1 MKNMSLMVF
10 GVLLG
15 FLFFSLLLP
24 AAEACSNSALTLDFF
39 RIGGGRYG
47 GINNRQFL
55 TVSSEEQWKA
65 LWGEINGNILPL
77 PPTPSV
83 DFAKYTLAAIFQGLQ
98 RSGGYSISVERVTEE
113 EDRIAVAV
121 LEVEPG
127 PRNIVTMALS
137 SPWEVVA
144 FPRTEK
150 HVIFTCSQ

>member
-1 MKNMSLMVF
+1 MKNISPVVF

-15 FLFFSLLLP
+15 TFLLSFF
-24 AAEACSNSALTLDFF
+24 AVTAHACNVKASDLEFS

-47 GINNRQFL
+47 GINDRQFL
-55 TVSSEEQWKA
+55 TVSSEEEWEK
-65 LWGEINGNILPL
+65 LWGEINGNVLPL

-83 DFAKYTLAAIFQGLQ
+83 DFEEYTLAAIFQGLQ
-98 RSGGYSISVERVTEE
+98 RSGGYSISVESVIEG
-113 EDRIAVAV
+113 EDRIAVRV
-121 LEVEPG
+121 REVEPG

-150 HVIFTCSQ
+150 PVVFTCSR

>member
-1 MKNMSLMVF
+1 MKNLSPLVF

-15 FLFFSLLLP
+15 TFLLSFLVP
-24 AAEACSNSALTLDFF
+24 ASEANCTGTLNLDFF

-55 TVSSEEQWKA
+55 TVSSEDQWEN

-77 PPTPSV
+77 PPIPSV
-83 DFAKYTLAAIFQGLQ
+83 DFGKYTVAAVFQGLQ
-98 RSGGYSISVERVTEE
+98 RSGGYSISVEEVSER
-113 EDRIAVAV
+113 EDRIAVHV
-121 LEVEPG
+121 REVEPG

-150 HVIFTCSQ
+150 PVIFTCSQ

>member
-1 MKNMSLMVF
+1 MKNLSSIVF

-15 FLFFSLLLP
+15 TFLLSFFVL
-24 AAEACSNSALTLDFF
+24 AADACSAKASDLEFF

-47 GINNRQFL
+47 GINDRQFL
-55 TVSSEEQWKA
+55 SVSSEEQWEE
-65 LWGEINGNILPL
+65 LWGEINGNVLPL

-83 DFAKYTLAAIFQGLQ
+83 DFEKYTLAAIFQGLQ
-98 RSGGYSISVERVTEE
+98 RSGGYSISVEKITEG
-113 EDRIAVAV
+113 EDRIAVA
-121 LEVEPG
+121 LREVEPG

-150 HVIFTCSQ
+150 PVIFTCTQ